1 VPRLS
6 VGLILAPLL
15 LAGVLVVPAT
25 LSPAAAVEPVLCEQ
39 SVPDRIEVQV
49 SDGRGNLP
57 GKLRLDEAHAIADGE
72 GVGVAV
78 VDTGTHPGGDPGAAG
93 SIPLSPGHQSA
104 GTTRLYDAHGTFVGG
119 LIAGSAP
126 DGALGVAPGAHVT
139 PIRVLDAG
147 ADVSTTEDGLVRD
160 VSPAAVAAAIRWV
173 VDNPGSP
180 RIRVIN
186 LSLNFAEPHPT
197 VAAEIERAIDA
208 GIVVVASVGNRPAP
222 PQGAEPGDYAGAY
235 QQGED
240 RVQFPAT
247 VDGVLGVTAL
257 DEDDTLNPEQVLTG
271 PDVDVSA
278 PVVGAM
284 TVNVG
289 GTTCVLQEPATS
301 WAAAEVSGLAALVID
316 RFGPA
321 ITPAE
326 VVTRIEATAQGA
338 YADSALDGHGM
349 IQPVEALTARLA
361 FNKDGSL
368 KQQAGHTEPQRDLEL
383 PPPSEDAYAGPRRT
397 LMWWGLGAGGA
408 LLAALLLRPLTARR
422 RR

>member
-1 VPRLS
+1 L
-6 VGLILAPLL
+6 PLL
-15 LAGVLVVPAT
+15 LAGALVVPV
-25 LSPAAAVEPVLCEQ
+25 SPASAAESVLCDQ

-57 GKLRLDEAHAIADGE
+57 RKLRLDEAHEIADGE

-78 VDTGTHPGGDPGAAG
+78 IDTGTHPGGDPGAAG
-93 SIPLSPGHQSA
+93 SIPLSPAHQTA

-119 LIAGSAP
+119 LIAGRAP
-126 DGALGVAPGAHVT
+126 GGGLGVAPGARVT

-147 ADVSTTEDGLVRD
+147 DGVATSTDGLLRE
-160 VSPAAVAAAIRWV
+160 VSPAAVAAAIRWA

-186 LSLNFAEPHPT
+186 LSMNFPEPHPT
-197 VAAEIERAIDA
+197 VSAEIERAIAA
-208 GIVVVASVGNRPAP
+208 GIVVVASVGNRPEP
-222 PQGAEPGDYAGAY
+222 PQGTDPASYAGAY
-235 QQGED
+235 RQGENA
-240 RVQFPAT
+240 VQFPAT

-257 DEDDTLNPEQVLTG
+257 DQDDTLNPAQVLTG
-271 PDVDVSA
+271 AGVDVSA

-289 GTTCVLQEPATS
+289 GTTCVLEQPATS

-361 FNKDGSL
+361 YNLDGSL
-368 KQQAGHTEPQRDLEL
+368 KQQPGHTGPQHQLEL
-383 PPPSEDAYAGPRRT
+383 PAPSADEFAGPRRT
-397 LMWWGLGAGGA
+397 LLWWGLGAGGA
-408 LLAALLLRPLTARR
+408 LLGALLLRPLTARR

>member
-1 VPRLS
+1 VPRIA
-6 VGLILAPLL
+6 VGLVL
-15 LAGVLVVPAT
+15 LACALVVPP
-25 LSPAAAVEPVLCEQ
+25 SPARAAEPVLCEQ

-57 GKLRLDEAHAIADGE
+57 GKLRLDEAHAIADGS

-78 VDTGTHPGGDPGAAG
+78 IDTGTHPGGDPGAAG
-93 SIPLSPGHQSA
+93 SIPLAPGHQIA

-119 LIAGSAP
+119 LVAGRAP
-126 DGALGVAPGAHVT
+126 GGSLGIAPGARVV
-139 PIRVLDAG
+139 PVRVLDAG
-147 ADVSTTEDGLVRD
+147 DEIATSEDGLVRD
-160 VSPAAVAAAIRWV
+160 VTPSAVAAAIRWV
-173 VDNPGSP
+173 VDHPGSP

-186 LSLNFAEPHPT
+186 LSLNFDEPHPT
-197 VAAEIERAIDA
+197 VAAEIERAIHA
-208 GIVVVASVGNRPAP
+208 GIVVVASVGNRPEADTYRP
-222 PQGAEPGDYAGAY
+222 
-235 QQGED
+235 GED
-240 RVQFPAT
+240 RVEFPAT

-257 DEDDTLNPEQVLTG
+257 DQDDTLNPDQVLTG

-289 GTTCVLQEPATS
+289 GTTCVLRQPASS

-338 YADSALDGHGM
+338 YADNALDGHGM

-361 FNKDGSL
+361 FNPDGSL
-368 KQQAGHTEPQRDLEL
+368 KQQAGHTEPQRGLEL
-383 PPPSEDAYAGPRRT
+383 PPPSEDQFVGPRRT
-397 LMWWGLGAGGA
+397 LLWWGLGAGGA
-408 LLAALLLRPLTARR
+408 LLGALLLRPLTARR